1 MQNPLGSI
9 RAFVAVMATLV
20 ILLSACSGAAST
32 PGSSAG
38 PSTQPTASPS
48 VAVGPLV
55 TLETQGGHCLEGACG
70 GTVVIDTDG
79 RVHTAAPEIKEL
91 GALSDVLLEALTTEI
106 EQADFAAI
114 KSRPFTDTCPIA
126 FDGLELIY
134 TFTTSSGP
142 EKIDSCQVIVDP
154 AHPLF
159 AAADA
164 AFASVQPR

>member
-1 MQNPLGSI
+1 MQNYLAPV
-9 RAFVAVMATLV
+9 RTFVAVAAILA
-20 ILLSACSGAAST
+20 ILLSACSGAASS

-38 PSTQPTASPS
+38 PSTPPTASPS

-55 TLETQGGHCLEGACG
+55 SLETQGGHCLEGACG

-79 RVHTAAPEIKEL
+79 RVHSAAPENKEL
-91 GALSDVLLEALTTEI
+91 GTLSDVLLQALTTEI

-114 KSRPFTDTCPIA
+114 TSRPFTDTCPIA

-134 TFTTSSGP
+134 TFTTPSGV

-159 AAADA
+159 AATDA